1 MTEPHLEGTEEI
13 ESETGPAHRPMRL
26 GRFLLPLAVVAA
38 IVAVQGVTSR
48 KHDEAQLAQWTKERA
63 TPTVAVV
70 LPAHPTGARLLTLP
84 GDVDAFYN
92 ASVHAQVSGYVQQ
105 WMKDIGADVRQGETL
120 AIIDT
125 PTLDQQIEQAKEELT
140 KAKANLAFAK
150 TTAERWNSLRA
161 SAAVSQQAADEKV
174 SDAAA
179 REAEVAAAAAN
190 VERLKAQKDFANIVA
205 PFDGV
210 VTARNIDIGSLVNDT
225 LGPQSTLFVVADT
238 HEMRVYVAVPQN
250 FEADIQVGMHATLK
264 LPEYPDR
271 TFDAVV
277 ATSSRA
283 IAKTSRS
290 LLVEL
295 HAENPDRL
303 LRPGAFAQV
312 LFQLQESPTALV
324 VPAGALL
331 FRDAQVQIATV
342 DANDRIR
349 MKPIEI
355 AKDFGATV
363 EVASGLAPTDRIVV
377 APSDSIADGDEVHVK
392 EETVAKSDEKSAAD
406 PKAGVKGSS
415 E

>member
-1 MTEPHLEGTEEI
+1 MTDLQPQ
-13 ESETGPAHRPMRL
+13 GPDDTRADPAPARVKF
-26 GRFLLPLAVVAA
+26 GRFLIPLAVIAG
-38 IVAVQGVTSR
+38 IVAFQGVTSR
-48 KHDEAQLAQWTKERA
+48 KHDEAQLAQWTRERA
-63 TPTVAVV
+63 APTVSVV
-70 LPAHPTGARLLTLP
+70 APTHPTGTRMLTLP

-120 AIIDT
+120 AVIDT
-125 PTLDQQIEQAKEELT
+125 PTLDQQIEQAKEELS
-140 KAKANLAFAK
+140 KAKANLEFAK

-174 SDAAA
+174 SDAKA
-179 REAEVAAAAAN
+179 READVAAAAAN
-190 VERLKAQKDFANIVA
+190 VQQLKASKAFANIVA

-210 VTARNIDIGSLVNDT
+210 VTARNIDIGSLVSDSS
-225 LGPQSTLFVVADT
+225 GPQSTLFVVADT

-250 FEADIQVGMHATLK
+250 YEADIKVGMHATLK

-283 IAKTSRS
+283 ISKSSRS

-295 HAENPDRL
+295 HADNPDRL

-312 LFQLQESPTALV
+312 LFQLPESPTALV

-331 FRDAQVQIATV
+331 FRGADVQVATV
-342 DANDRIR
+342 DANSRIR
-349 MKPIEI
+349 MKPVEI

-363 EVASGLAPTDRIVV
+363 EIASGLSPTDRIVA
-377 APSDSIADGDEVHVK
+377 APLDSIADGDEVRVK
-392 EETVAKSDEKSAAD
+392 EEAVAKSDEKSDVD
-406 PKAGVKGSS
+406 PKSGVKGGT